1 MDCLI
6 EVVVSYPPATTR
18 WLVNPTATISIEIQR
33 TDDDTLPFDPIEL
46 QTFPIIYR
54 KQYEDVLSH

>member
-6 EVVVSYPPATTR
+6 EVVVSYPPTTTR